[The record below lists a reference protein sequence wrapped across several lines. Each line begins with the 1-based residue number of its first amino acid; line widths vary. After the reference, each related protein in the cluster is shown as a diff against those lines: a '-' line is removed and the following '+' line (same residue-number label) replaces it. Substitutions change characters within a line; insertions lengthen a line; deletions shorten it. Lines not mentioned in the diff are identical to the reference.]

1 MRYTH
6 IAGWGMSVPDRRVT
20 NDDLGKL
27 VQTSDKWIRARTGI
41 VERRIAGEGETAI
54 TLAVKAAQEA
64 LRVARFNPR
73 QVELIIVATFSP
85 DRVMPSTACMVQ
97 DALGAHKA
105 AAFDVNAACS
115 GFVYGLAIAR
125 SMMASGEYDNAL
137 VIGSEVVSHMLNW
150 EDRSTCVLFG
160 DGSGAFLL
168 QASDHP
174 GGILSVTLG
183 ADGSGGSLLTG
194 PVVGNGY
201 SPQVGSDLDLHHVSM
216 NGPAVFRFATRIL
229 GKAAQESA
237 RAAGLEMD
245 DIELFIPHQA
255 NLRIIKSAAKQL
267 KLPMDKV
274 FVNLQKYGNT
284 SSASVPLAF
293 CEAIEEGRI
302 SPGDHVVM
310 VAFGSGL
317 TWGAATI
324 QWAHALPVPHEPHWH
339 TPARWAWYRLS
350 AWRSLIRRFAL
361 HIDTWVDTLYRR
373 LRRRP

>member
-1 MRYTH
+1 MRHAH
-6 IAGWGMSVPDRRVT
+6 IAGWGKSVPDRRVT
-20 NDDLGKL
+20 NNELAKL
-27 VQTSDKWIRARTGI
+27 VETSDEWVRARTGI

-97 DALGAHKA
+97 DALGANKA

-137 VIGSEVVSHMLNW
+137 VIGAEAVSHTLNW
-150 EDRSTCVLFG
+150 EDRSTCILFG
-160 DGSGAFLL
+160 DGAGAFLL

-183 ADGSGGSLLTG
+183 ADGSGGPLLTG
-194 PVVGNGY
+194 PVVGNNY
-201 SPQVGSDLDLHHVSM
+201 VPQVGSDLDLHHVSM

-229 GKAAQESA
+229 GKAAKESA
-237 RAAGLEMD
+237 KAAGLEMD

-274 FVNLQKYGNT
+274 FVNLEKYGNT

-310 VAFGSGL
+310 VAFGAGL

-324 QWAHALPVPHEPHWH
+324 QWARALPVPGEPHWH

-361 HIDTWVDTLYRR
+361 RIDTWVDTLYRR